1 MLISW
6 CFTESL
12 PMTNRCMRHDLNES
26 IARCYVAL
34 DKTAEAVDLA
44 QNLVISCTVSCGSLI
59 NFLLTIM
66 YIFLSIGK
74 TSNIHVWQFVAHFK
88 KYHYYWRYIPGM
100 PKKKNLN
107 LAVKYQHKCRP
118 NNTSLYSSTTDTA

>member
-59 NFLLTIM
+59 NFLPTIM
-66 YIFLSIGK
+66 YIFLLISK
-74 TSNIHVWQFVAHFK
+74 TSNFHVWQFVAFK
-88 KYHYYWRYIPGM
+88 KISLLLKVYTRYTN
-100 PKKKNLN
+100 KKNLN